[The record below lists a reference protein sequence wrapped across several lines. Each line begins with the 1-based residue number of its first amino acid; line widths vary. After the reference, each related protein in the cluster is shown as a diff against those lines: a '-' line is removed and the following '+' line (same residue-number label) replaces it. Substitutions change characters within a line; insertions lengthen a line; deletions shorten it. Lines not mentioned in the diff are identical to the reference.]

1 MKDAYAELTPK
12 QLEAIERQEIYDGLS
27 IDEKIAQCQA
37 RRGNSAKE
45 LKRLTALKG

>member
-1 MKDAYAELTPK
+1 MKDAYVEKTLK

-27 IDEKIAQCQA
+27 IDAKIARCKS

-45 LKRLTALKG
+45 LQRLQALK